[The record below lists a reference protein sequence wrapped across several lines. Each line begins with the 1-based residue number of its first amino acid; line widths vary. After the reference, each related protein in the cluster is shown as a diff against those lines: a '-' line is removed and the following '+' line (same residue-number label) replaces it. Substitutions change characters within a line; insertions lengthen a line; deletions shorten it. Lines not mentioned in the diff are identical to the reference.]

1 MEKNNKKKS
10 PVKEAFEVLRENY
23 SPESVQEFTE
33 KYNSFPAQIVLDEAK
48 YIFTVNEASSEF
60 FNNFCKVNAKLFS
73 RKELVDKY
81 EEVYEVLNRAVEKD
95 IHIGPH
101 FDSMLNIKE
110 TLEDEIKRRSYD
122 RNCLEESYK
131 VSLEE
136 ECLLKERDKK
146 IFNSIKINP
155 GNVTNDIIRI
165 ESLVESFSKNFSNAN
180 MLVTKLIP
188 AAAIVVKNYPEYLT
202 EGSSLVNIG
211 DTLKSL
217 LPNNEKNIVRYAKII
232 ESTILDVPENDFIPK
247 IFKEKLMDNMAIF
260 HQAAYNVIYKPEP
273 TGVIESITMEKAN
286 EEEILEDLLVESIIN
301 IGINEEITEEDFKE
315 NLDTLYRCSKRLG
328 IIEEAANVKR
338 GPKSTVHKIS
348 TKVEKGARSFAN
360 NARDRYENKQR
371 SMAGIQKAKEHIEK
385 AINYPIKKFLEQD
398 KEARKKRVI
407 QGGFRAQIWKWLSIA
422 IKSGLVGFAVNPL
435 AGAITAI
442 GLATIDKSV
451 DLKTKRQ
458 VLKELETEIK
468 LCEEKIDDAKA
479 EAQKQEKY
487 KLMRIKAKLENEYE
501 RIKYNL
507 GPK

>member
-1 MEKNNKKKS
+1 LAQHKAS
-10 PVKEAFEVLRENY
+10 F
-23 SPESVQEFTE
+23 VQQW
-33 KYNSFPAQIVLDEAK
+33 K
-48 YIFTVNEASSEF
+48 
-60 FNNFCKVNAKLFS
+60 
-73 RKELVDKY
+73 
-81 EEVYEVLNRAVEKD
+81 
-95 IHIGPH
+95 
-101 FDSMLNIKE
+101 
-110 TLEDEIKRRSYD
+110 
-122 RNCLEESYK
+122 
-131 VSLEE
+131 
-136 ECLLKERDKK
+136 
-146 IFNSIKINP
+146 
-155 GNVTNDIIRI
+155 
-165 ESLVESFSKNFSNAN
+165 
-180 MLVTKLIP
+180 
-188 AAAIVVKNYPEYLT
+188 
-202 EGSSLVNIG
+202 
-211 DTLKSL
+211 
-217 LPNNEKNIVRYAKII
+217 
-232 ESTILDVPENDFIPK
+232 
-247 IFKEKLMDNMAIF
+247 
-260 HQAAYNVIYKPEP
+260 
-273 TGVIESITMEKAN
+273 
-286 EEEILEDLLVESIIN
+286 
-301 IGINEEITEEDFKE
+301 
-315 NLDTLYRCSKRLG
+315 
-328 IIEEAANVKR
+328 IEEAANVKR